1 MAVEAPKI
9 EATPPVK
16 KAKEPA
22 EIVAEIPAISEARRR
37 LLTYAMI
44 GTIFR
49 EMNSQ
54 APKPTEPVEHK
65 VEPKA

>member
-22 EIVAEIPAISEARRR
+22 QIVAEIPAISEARRR
-37 LLTYAMI
+37 LLAYAI
-44 GTIFR
+44 LGSTFKKTFP
-49 EMNSQ
+49 E
-54 APKPTEPVEHK
+54 AKP